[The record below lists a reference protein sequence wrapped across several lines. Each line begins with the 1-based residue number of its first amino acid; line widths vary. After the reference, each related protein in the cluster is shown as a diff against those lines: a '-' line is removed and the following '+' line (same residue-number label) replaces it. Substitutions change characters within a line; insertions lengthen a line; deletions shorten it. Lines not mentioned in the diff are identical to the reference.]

1 MIWLTQPV
9 PGLRY
14 LPFTAWKGVAA
25 AGLLGFGLGGGSTP
39 GNAPVD
45 AVSGSLAHFI
55 ADMGVDV
62 LQLHQGKFL
71 FRLSAPH
78 LPRREITVTM
88 VVKKGGLCMATIR
101 CPHCGSPVM
110 VRGNRWECGWCGD
123 FGNISSLFP
132 SEQAKLAPKKST
144 PKITLSFTVSVED
157 TTPPPRHFTRTELVD
172 MVRRWD
178 FSENEWACRELLIA
192 DFPDAVRRW
201 TVEELED
208 MDTQEL
214 LYETGDSDPQTA
226 VQMMKL
232 LLDTAESHLQE
243 PEVAEQLLGWDMCDL
258 CGNQFVQASLLKQLK
273 QDDRLARQ
281 IFQSAYVGDAQ
292 EDLLDACDW
301 FGEAELKKHLYSL
314 LTQNPFFEGFD

>member
-1 MIWLTQPV
+1 
-9 PGLRY
+9 
-14 LPFTAWKGVAA
+14 
-25 AGLLGFGLGGGSTP
+25 
-39 GNAPVD
+39 
-45 AVSGSLAHFI
+45 
-55 ADMGVDV
+55 
-62 LQLHQGKFL
+62 
-71 FRLSAPH
+71 
-78 LPRREITVTM
+78 
-88 VVKKGGLCMATIR
+88 MATIR

-110 VRGNRWECGWCGD
+110 VRGSRWECGWCGD
-123 FGNISSLFP
+123 FGSTSSLLP
-132 SEQAKLAPKKST
+132 SERAKLVSEESRPQ
-144 PKITLSFTVSVED
+144 ITLSFTVSVED

>member
-1 MIWLTQPV
+1 
-9 PGLRY
+9 
-14 LPFTAWKGVAA
+14 
-25 AGLLGFGLGGGSTP
+25 
-39 GNAPVD
+39 
-45 AVSGSLAHFI
+45 
-55 ADMGVDV
+55 
-62 LQLHQGKFL
+62 
-71 FRLSAPH
+71 
-78 LPRREITVTM
+78 
-88 VVKKGGLCMATIR
+88 MATIR

-110 VRGNRWECGWCGD
+110 VRGNCWECGWCGD
-123 FGNISSLFP
+123 FGSTSSLFP
-132 SEQAKLAPKKST
+132 SEQAKLVSEKST
-144 PKITLSFTVSVED
+144 PQVTLSFTVSVED

-214 LYETGDSDPQTA
+214 LYETGDSDPQTT

-243 PEVAEQLLGWDMCDL
+243 PEVAEQLLRWDMCDL
-258 CGNQFVQASLLKQLK
+258 CRNQFVQVPLLKQLK
-273 QDDRLARQ
+273 HDDRLARQ
-281 IFQSAYVGDAQ
+281 LFQSAYVGDIQ

-314 LTQNPFFEGFD
+314 LTQNRYFEGFD

>member
-1 MIWLTQPV
+1 
-9 PGLRY
+9 
-14 LPFTAWKGVAA
+14 
-25 AGLLGFGLGGGSTP
+25 
-39 GNAPVD
+39 
-45 AVSGSLAHFI
+45 
-55 ADMGVDV
+55 
-62 LQLHQGKFL
+62 
-71 FRLSAPH
+71 
-78 LPRREITVTM
+78 
-88 VVKKGGLCMATIR
+88 MATIR

-123 FGNISSLFP
+123 FGSTSSLFP
-132 SEQAKLAPKKST
+132 SEQAKLVPEKST
-144 PKITLSFTVSVED
+144 PQITLSFTVSVED

-178 FSENEWACRELLIA
+178 FSENEWACRDLLIA

-201 TVEELED
+201 TAEELED

-243 PEVAEQLLGWDMCDL
+243 PEVAEQLLGWDMCAL
-258 CGNQFVQASLLKQLK
+258 CRNQFVQAPLLKQLK
-273 QDDRLARQ
+273 HDDRLAQ
-281 IFQSAYVGDAQ
+281 QLFQSAYVGDAQ

-301 FGEAELKKHLYSL
+301 FGEAELKKHLCSL
-314 LTQNPFFEGFD
+314 LTQNPYFEGFD

>member
-1 MIWLTQPV
+1 
-9 PGLRY
+9 
-14 LPFTAWKGVAA
+14 
-25 AGLLGFGLGGGSTP
+25 
-39 GNAPVD
+39 
-45 AVSGSLAHFI
+45 
-55 ADMGVDV
+55 
-62 LQLHQGKFL
+62 
-71 FRLSAPH
+71 
-78 LPRREITVTM
+78 
-88 VVKKGGLCMATIR
+88 MATIR

-110 VRGNRWECGWCGD
+110 VRGSRWECGWCGD
-123 FGNISSLFP
+123 FGSTSSLLP
-132 SEQAKLAPKKST
+132 SERAKLVSEESRPQ
-144 PKITLSFTVSVED
+144 ITLSFTVSVED

-178 FSENEWACRELLIA
+178 FSENEWACRDLLIA

-201 TVEELED
+201 TAEELED
-208 MDTQEL
+208 MDTQDL
-214 LYETGDSDPQTA
+214 LCETGGSDPQTA

-258 CGNQFVQASLLKQLK
+258 CRNQFVQAPLLKQLK

-281 IFQSAYVGDAQ
+281 LFQSAYVGDIQ

-314 LTQNPFFEGFD
+314 LTQNRYFEGFD

>member
-1 MIWLTQPV
+1 
-9 PGLRY
+9 
-14 LPFTAWKGVAA
+14 
-25 AGLLGFGLGGGSTP
+25 
-39 GNAPVD
+39 
-45 AVSGSLAHFI
+45 
-55 ADMGVDV
+55 
-62 LQLHQGKFL
+62 
-71 FRLSAPH
+71 
-78 LPRREITVTM
+78 
-88 VVKKGGLCMATIR
+88 MATIR
-101 CPHCGSPVM
+101 CPHCGSPIM

-123 FGNISSLFP
+123 FGSTSSLLP
-132 SEQAKLAPKKST
+132 SERAKLVSEESRPQ
-144 PKITLSFTVSVED
+144 ITLSFTVSVED

-232 LLDTAESHLQE
+232 LLDTAESHFQE

-314 LTQNPFFEGFD
+314 LTQNPYFEGFD

>member
-1 MIWLTQPV
+1 M
-9 PGLRY
+9 
-14 LPFTAWKGVAA
+14 
-25 AGLLGFGLGGGSTP
+25 S
-39 GNAPVD
+39 
-45 AVSGSLAHFI
+45 
-55 ADMGVDV
+55 
-62 LQLHQGKFL
+62 
-71 FRLSAPH
+71 
-78 LPRREITVTM
+78 
-88 VVKKGGLCMATIR
+88 TIR

-123 FGNISSLFP
+123 FGSTSSLFR
-132 SEQAKLAPKKST
+132 SEQAKLVPEKST
-144 PKITLSFTVSVED
+144 PQITLSFTASVED

-178 FSENEWACRELLIA
+178 FSENEWACRDLLIS

-201 TVEELED
+201 TADELED

-258 CGNQFVQASLLKQLK
+258 CGNQFVQAPLLKQLK
-273 QDDRLARQ
+273 HDDRLAQ
-281 IFQSAYVGDAQ
+281 QLFQSAYVGTPQ
-292 EDLLDACDW
+292 EALLDACDW

-314 LTQNPFFEGFD
+314 LTQNPCFEGFD

>member
-1 MIWLTQPV
+1 M
-9 PGLRY
+9 
-14 LPFTAWKGVAA
+14 
-25 AGLLGFGLGGGSTP
+25 S
-39 GNAPVD
+39 
-45 AVSGSLAHFI
+45 
-55 ADMGVDV
+55 
-62 LQLHQGKFL
+62 
-71 FRLSAPH
+71 
-78 LPRREITVTM
+78 
-88 VVKKGGLCMATIR
+88 TIR

-123 FGNISSLFP
+123 FGSTSSLFR
-132 SEQAKLAPKKST
+132 SEQAKLVPEKST
-144 PKITLSFTVSVED
+144 PQITLSFTVSVED

-178 FSENEWACRELLIA
+178 FSENEWACRDLLIS

-201 TVEELED
+201 TADELED

-258 CGNQFVQASLLKQLK
+258 CRNQFVQAPLLKQLK
-273 QDDRLARQ
+273 HDDRLAQ
-281 IFQSAYVGDAQ
+281 QLFQSAYVGTPQ
-292 EDLLDACDW
+292 EALLDACDW

-314 LTQNPFFEGFD
+314 LTQNPHFEGFD